1 MLRVLFVSRIP
12 ILVTFERAK
21 TLPTAKSLAP
31 LEVSGHK
38 QRGGNKFTSVFV
50 GVTAVGRVDQAI
62 CATPQ
67 KCGWYGLA
75 DFSELE
81 VCERVS
87 DKDVL
92 FKMKTRRGDHYPT
105 VSKTPL
111 RLLLQ
116 IGGHLIIN
124 MGSSM
129 LLLMLLLL
137 VVLLLDVM
145 QITYSSSFSLITIL
159 RPPCLQWSCVLL
171 QRTN

>member
-67 KCGWYGLA
+67 KCG
-75 DFSELE
+75 
-81 VCERVS
+81 
-87 DKDVL
+87 
-92 FKMKTRRGDHYPT
+92 
-105 VSKTPL
+105 
-111 RLLLQ
+111 
-116 IGGHLIIN
+116 
-124 MGSSM
+124 
-129 LLLMLLLL
+129 
-137 VVLLLDVM
+137 
-145 QITYSSSFSLITIL
+145 
-159 RPPCLQWSCVLL
+159 
-171 QRTN
+171 

>member
-1 MLRVLFVSRIP
+1 M
-12 ILVTFERAK
+12 
-21 TLPTAKSLAP
+21 
-31 LEVSGHK
+31 
-38 QRGGNKFTSVFV
+38 
-50 GVTAVGRVDQAI
+50 
-62 CATPQ
+62 
-67 KCGWYGLA
+67 A

-105 VSKTPL
+105 LSKTPL

-116 IGGHLIIN
+116 IGHHLIIN
-124 MGSSM
+124 MESSK

-137 VVLLLDVM
+137 VLLDVM

>member
-1 MLRVLFVSRIP
+1 M
-12 ILVTFERAK
+12 
-21 TLPTAKSLAP
+21 
-31 LEVSGHK
+31 
-38 QRGGNKFTSVFV
+38 
-50 GVTAVGRVDQAI
+50 
-62 CATPQ
+62 
-67 KCGWYGLA
+67 A

-92 FKMKTRRGDHYPT
+92 FKMKRGDHYPT
-105 VSKTPL
+105 LSKTPL

-124 MGSSM
+124 MESSM
-129 LLLMLLLL
+129 LPLMLLLL
-137 VVLLLDVM
+137 VLLDVM